1 MVSFSYVLFRISLQI
16 IDNQL
21 GGIADAAVG
30 VVAKGGSSA
39 LWADSYAK
47 AHDLVSKMTL
57 VEKGRIGSAGRVAI
71 RVAYRVS
78 YLPCS

>member
-1 MVSFSYVLFRISLQI
+1 MVSFSYVLFSISLRI

-21 GGIADAAVG
+21 GGIADAVG

-57 VEKGRIGSAGRVAI
+57 VEKGRIGSVERLEI
-71 RVAYRVS
+71 RIAYRVS